1 METELSTETLN
12 KIMEILKG
20 RSFDKV
26 NSQIGEIYGHFSGIL
41 NSWVLLPNSFTVMK
55 VLNYHNILPDEYL
68 LGKNWIL
75 FTSPNHFINEDR
87 SNITPLLDK
96 LMGLRQFPLPN
107 MGLTIEYF
115 RSKYLQL
122 WKN

>member
-1 METELSTETLN
+1 MNITELSTETIN
-12 KIMEILKG
+12 KIIEILNG
-20 RSFDKV
+20 RSFDNV
-26 NSQIGEIYGHFSGIL
+26 YFQIDEISGPFSGIL

-75 FTSPNHFINEDR
+75 FTSPNHFINEDK

-96 LMGLRQFPLPN
+96 LMGLHQFPLPN
-107 MGLTIEYF
+107 LGLTIEYF
-115 RSKYLQL
+115 RP
-122 WKN
+122 

>member
-1 METELSTETLN
+1 METGLSTETLN

-26 NSQIGEIYGHFSGIL
+26 NSQIGEIDGHFSGIL
-41 NSWVLLPNSFTVMK
+41 HSWVLLPNSFTVMK
-55 VLNYHNILPDEYL
+55 VLKYHNILPDEYL

-75 FTSPNHFINEDR
+75 FTSPNHFINEDK

-96 LMGLRQFPLPN
+96 LMGLHQFPLPN
-107 MGLTIEYF
+107 LGLTIEHF
-115 RSKYLQL
+115 RS
-122 WKN
+122 